1 MHTKI
6 QFQFER
12 RQIERGEF
20 RVLPAVFKADEM
32 TKQGLAQYCGAVEI
46 QIRGYDEFQLSTAC
60 IPEVRIFLRSLAQ
73 CWNPRSAAF
82 FCDLHSAFFRLYM
95 LSQLDHLL
103 VVEHDGTAD
112 CHLFYWR
119 EELEMFRH
127 EAKFGITELGLRAS
141 LAEED
146 IRERQR
152 EVSELLS
159 GAFMHPF
166 PS

>member
-20 RVLPAVFKADEM
+20 HVLPAVFNADEM

-73 CWNPRSAAF
+73 CWDPRSAAF
-82 FCDLHSAFFRLYM
+82 FLRPAF
-95 LSQLDHLL
+95 HLL
-103 VVEHDGTAD
+103 PA
-112 CHLFYWR
+112 LY
-119 EELEMFRH
+119 
-127 EAKFGITELGLRAS
+127 
-141 LAEED
+141 AEPV
-146 IRERQR
+146 R
-152 EVSELLS
+152 SFAGG
-159 GAFMHPF
+159 GA
-166 PS
+166 